1 MGGLE
6 AETLSVDF
14 VRDVVPGGEG
24 NEDQG
29 GLF

>member
-1 MGGLE
+1 MGGQE

-14 VRDVVPGGEG
+14 VREVVLGGEG
-24 NEDQG
+24 NEGQG